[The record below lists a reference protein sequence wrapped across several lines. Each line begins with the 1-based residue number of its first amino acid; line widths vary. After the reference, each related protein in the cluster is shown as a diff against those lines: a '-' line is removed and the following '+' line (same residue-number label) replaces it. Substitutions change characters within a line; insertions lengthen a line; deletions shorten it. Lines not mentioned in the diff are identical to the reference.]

1 MYTILSTTLKEIK
14 MSLTVNMWSWR
25 EGELKRF
32 LESYYESE
40 VQMINDDDW
49 ICEYT
54 KPVEAVDIISA
65 VIDNNDK
72 YQIVIC
78 IQIDGGQLFHVTSD
92 NMNEIIKDIFL
103 LFYNE
108 NQLCYS

>member
-1 MYTILSTTLKEIK
+1 
-14 MSLTVNMWSWR
+14 MSLTVNLWSLK

-32 LESYYESE
+32 LESYYENE
-40 VQMINDDDW
+40 IQLLNEDGW
-49 ICEYT
+49 ICEYIR
-54 KPVEAVDIISA
+54 PVEAVDIISA
-65 VIDNNDK
+65 AIDNNDK

-78 IQIDGGQLFHVTSD
+78 IQIDGGQLFHVTPD

-108 NQLCYS
+108 NRLRYN

>member
-1 MYTILSTTLKEIK
+1 

-40 VQMINDDDW
+40 VSIADDNGW
-49 ICEYT
+49 ICEYAR
-54 KPVEAVDIISA
+54 PVEAVDIISA

-72 YQIVIC
+72 YQIVLC
-78 IQIDGGQLFHVTSD
+78 IQIDGGQLFHVTPD
-92 NMNEIIKDIFL
+92 NMNETIKDIFL

>member
-1 MYTILSTTLKEIK
+1 MYTISEHNLKEIK

-40 VQMINDDDW
+40 VQMINEDGW

-54 KPVEAVDIISA
+54 SPVEAVDIISA
-65 VIDNNDK
+65 VIDNSDK
-72 YQIVIC
+72 YRIVIC
-78 IQIDGGQLFHVTSD
+78 IQIDGGQLFHVTPD
-92 NMNEIIKDIFL
+92 NMNEIIKDLFL